1 MKIHLILW
9 AFLIYILA
17 IMWFM
22 ELHQL
27 HMLHYNMQT
36 LYRSLCIPVFS
47 NTINIHVVHCY
58 FIHVWFS
65 DFDFPLCSIMT

>member
-22 ELHQL
+22 EMHQI
-27 HMLHYNMQT
+27 HMLHYKMQT
-36 LYRSLCIPVFS
+36 LYRSLCIPVFC
-47 NTINIHVVHCY
+47 NTIIHVVHCFFLY
-58 FIHVWFS
+58 MY
-65 DFDFPLCSIMT
+65 DFLILIFLFVLL